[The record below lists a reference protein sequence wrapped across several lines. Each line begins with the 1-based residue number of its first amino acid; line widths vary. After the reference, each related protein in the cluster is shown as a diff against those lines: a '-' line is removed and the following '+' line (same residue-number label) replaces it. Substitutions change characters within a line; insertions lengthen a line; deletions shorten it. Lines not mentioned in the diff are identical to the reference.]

1 MVAFLLAAGSLC
13 ADLGGEAQCKARA
26 KRSKLKDVKRGVVV
40 TWMETYGMV
49 RDLRR
54 VEGSA

>member
-1 MVAFLLAAGSLC
+1 MLQQHLRGK
-13 ADLGGEAQCKARA
+13 GEAQCKARA